1 MAIVRY
7 EPWHVVNRLHQTL
20 DQVFNNQ
27 FGGNDATLSSPEA
40 SSSPSVSWVPR
51 VDIHEEKDRFVVL
64 ADVPGVDPKDIDITA
79 ENGVLTVR
87 GERKVEKRESEN
99 GYERIERVAGT
110 FLRRFT
116 LPEGANTEQI
126 KAKQTNGVLEV
137 TIPKTPA
144 VQPRRISIDS

>member
-27 FGGNDATLSSPEA
+27 FSNDGALTSPEA

-64 ADVPGVDPKDIDITA
+64 ADVPGVDAKDIDITA

-87 GERKVEKRESEN
+87 GERKVEKRETES
-99 GYERIERVAGT
+99 GYERIERVSGS

>member
-7 EPWHVVNRLHQTL
+7 EPWTVVNRLHQSL
-20 DQVFNNQ
+20 DQFFNE
-27 FGGNDATLSSPEA
+27 TLSSPEA
-40 SSSPSVSWVPR
+40 SSSPSVAWVPR

-64 ADVPGVDPKDIDITA
+64 ADVPGVEPKDIDITA
-79 ENGVLTVR
+79 EKGVLTVR
-87 GERKVEKRESEN
+87 GERRAEKRVTDN
-99 GYERIERVAGT
+99 GYERIERVSGT

-116 LPEGANTEQI
+116 LPEGANTESI
-126 KAKQTNGVLEV
+126 TAKQTNGVLEV

>member
-7 EPWHVVNRLHQTL
+7 EPWAVVNRLHQSL
-20 DQVFNNQ
+20 DQFFNE
-27 FGGNDATLSSPEA
+27 TLSSPEA
-40 SSSPSVSWVPR
+40 SSSPSVAWVPR

-64 ADVPGVDPKDIDITA
+64 ADVPGVDPKDIDITS

-87 GERKVEKRESEN
+87 GERRSEKRETDT
-99 GYERIERVAGT
+99 GYERVERVSGA

-116 LPEGANTEQI
+116 LPEGANTDSI

-144 VQPRRISIDS
+144 LQPRRISIEG

>member
-27 FGGNDATLSSPEA
+27 FNNDTLSSPEA

-51 VDIHEEKDRFVVL
+51 VDIHEEKDRFVVF
-64 ADVPGVDPKDIDITA
+64 ADVPGVEPKDIDITA

-87 GERKVEKRESEN
+87 GERRAEKRETEN
-99 GYERIERVAGT
+99 GYERVERVSGA

-116 LPEGANTEQI
+116 LPEGANTDSI

>member
-7 EPWHVVNRLHQTL
+7 EPWTVVNRLHQSL
-20 DQVFNNQ
+20 DQFFNE
-27 FGGNDATLSSPEA
+27 TLSSPEA
-40 SSSPSVSWVPR
+40 SSSPSVAWVPR
-51 VDIHEEKDRFVVL
+51 VDVHEEKDRFVVL

-87 GERKVEKRESEN
+87 GERRAQKRETDN
-99 GYERIERVAGT
+99 GYERVERVSGN

-116 LPEGANTEQI
+116 LPEGANTESI
-126 KAKQTNGVLEV
+126 KARQTNGVLEV

-144 VQPRRISIDS
+144 VQPRRISIDN

>member
-7 EPWHVVNRLHQTL
+7 EPWAVVNRLHQSL
-20 DQVFNNQ
+20 DQFFNE
-27 FGGNDATLSSPEA
+27 TLSSPEA
-40 SSSPSVSWVPR
+40 SSSPSVAWVPR

-64 ADVPGVDPKDIDITA
+64 ADVPGVEPKDIDITA
-79 ENGVLTVR
+79 EKGVLTVR
-87 GERKVEKRESEN
+87 GERRAEKRVTDN

-116 LPEGANTEQI
+116 LPEGANTESI
-126 KAKQTNGVLEV
+126 TAKQTNGVLEV

-144 VQPRRISIDS
+144 VQPRRISIDG

>member
-20 DQVFNNQ
+20 DQVFNNH
-27 FGGNDATLSSPEA
+27 FSNDTLSSPEA
-40 SSSPSVSWVPR
+40 SSSPSVTWVPR

-64 ADVPGVDPKDIDITA
+64 ADVPGVEPKDIDITA

-87 GERKVEKRESEN
+87 GERRAEKRETEN
-99 GYERIERVAGT
+99 GYERVERVSGA

-116 LPEGANTEQI
+116 LPEGANTESI

>member
-20 DQVFNNQ
+20 DQVFNNH
-27 FGGNDATLSSPEA
+27 FNNDTLSSPEA
-40 SSSPSVSWVPR
+40 SSSPSVTWVPR

-64 ADVPGVDPKDIDITA
+64 ADVPGVEPKDIDITA

-87 GERKVEKRESEN
+87 GERRAEKRETEN
-99 GYERIERVAGT
+99 GYERVERVSGA

-116 LPEGANTEQI
+116 LPEGANTDSI

>member
-20 DQVFNNQ
+20 DQVFNNH
-27 FGGNDATLSSPEA
+27 FSNDALSSPEA
-40 SSSPSVSWVPR
+40 SSSPSVTWVPR

-87 GERKVEKRESEN
+87 GERRAEKRETEN
-99 GYERIERVAGT
+99 GYERVERVSGA

-116 LPEGANTEQI
+116 LPEGANTESI

>member
-7 EPWHVVNRLHQTL
+7 EPWTVVNRLHQSL
-20 DQVFNNQ
+20 DQFFNE
-27 FGGNDATLSSPEA
+27 TLNSPEA
-40 SSSPSVSWVPR
+40 SSSPSVAWVPR

-64 ADVPGVDPKDIDITA
+64 ADVPGVEPKDIDITA

-87 GERKVEKRESEN
+87 GERRAEKRETEN
-99 GYERIERVAGT
+99 GYERVERVSGA

-116 LPEGANTEQI
+116 LPEGANTESI

>member
-20 DQVFNNQ
+20 DQVFNNH
-27 FGGNDATLSSPEA
+27 FNNDTLSSPEA
-40 SSSPSVSWVPR
+40 SSSPSVTWVPR

-64 ADVPGVDPKDIDITA
+64 ADVPGVEPKDIDITA

-87 GERKVEKRESEN
+87 GERRAEKRETEN
-99 GYERIERVAGT
+99 GYERVERVSGA

-116 LPEGANTEQI
+116 LPEGANTESI

>member
-20 DQVFNNQ
+20 DQVFNNH
-27 FGGNDATLSSPEA
+27 FSNEALSSPEA
-40 SSSPSVSWVPR
+40 SSSPSVAWVPR

-64 ADVPGVDPKDIDITA
+64 ADVPGVEPKDIDITA

-87 GERKVEKRESEN
+87 GERRAEKRETEN
-99 GYERIERVAGT
+99 GYERVERASGA

-116 LPEGANTEQI
+116 LPEGANTESI

>member
-1 MAIVRY
+1 MSIVRY
-7 EPWHVVNRLHQTL
+7 EPWSVVNRLHQSL
-20 DQVFNNQ
+20 DQFFNNE
-27 FGGNDATLSSPEA
+27 ALSAPEA
-40 SSSPSVSWVPR
+40 SSSPSVTWVPR

-64 ADVPGVDPKDIDITA
+64 ADVPGVEPKDIDITA

-87 GERKVEKRESEN
+87 GERRAEKRETEN
-99 GYERIERVAGT
+99 GYERVERVSGA

-116 LPEGANTEQI
+116 LPEGANTDSI

>member
-20 DQVFNNQ
+20 DQAFNNH
-27 FGGNDATLSSPEA
+27 FSGDALSSPEA

-64 ADVPGVDPKDIDITA
+64 ADVPGVDPKDIDITD
-79 ENGVLTVR
+79 ENGVWTVR
-87 GERKVEKRESEN
+87 GERRAEKRETEN
-99 GYERIERVAGT
+99 GYERVERVSGT

-116 LPEGANTEQI
+116 LPEGANTESI

-144 VQPRRISIDS
+144 VQPRRSSID

>member
-1 MAIVRY
+1 
-7 EPWHVVNRLHQTL
+7 
-20 DQVFNNQ
+20 
-27 FGGNDATLSSPEA
+27 
-40 SSSPSVSWVPR
+40 VPR

-87 GERKVEKRESEN
+87 GERKVEKRETEN

-144 VQPRRISIDS
+144 VQPRRISVDA

>member
-27 FGGNDATLSSPEA
+27 FSNDALSSPEA

-87 GERKVEKRESEN
+87 GERRAEKRESEN
-99 GYERIERVAGT
+99 GYERVERVSGA

-116 LPEGANTEQI
+116 LPEGANTESI

>member
-7 EPWHVVNRLHQTL
+7 EPWAVVNRLHQSL
-20 DQVFNNQ
+20 DQFFNE
-27 FGGNDATLSSPEA
+27 TLSAPEA
-40 SSSPSVSWVPR
+40 SSSPSVAWVPR

-64 ADVPGVDPKDIDITA
+64 ADVPGVEPKDIDITA

-87 GERKVEKRESEN
+87 GERRAEKRETEN
-99 GYERIERVAGT
+99 GYERVERVSGA

-116 LPEGANTEQI
+116 LPEGANTDSI

>member
-7 EPWHVVNRLHQTL
+7 EPWAVVNRLHQSL
-20 DQVFNNQ
+20 DQFFNE
-27 FGGNDATLSSPEA
+27 TLSSPEA
-40 SSSPSVSWVPR
+40 SSSPSVAWVPR

-64 ADVPGVDPKDIDITA
+64 ADVPGVEPKDIDITA

-87 GERKVEKRESEN
+87 GERRSEKRETDA

-110 FLRRFT
+110 FVRRFT
-116 LPEGANTEQI
+116 LPEGANTESI

-144 VQPRRISIDS
+144 LQPRRISIEG

>member
-7 EPWHVVNRLHQTL
+7 EPWSVVNRLHQSL
-20 DQVFNNQ
+20 DQFFNNE
-27 FGGNDATLSSPEA
+27 ALSSPEA
-40 SSSPSVSWVPR
+40 SSSPSVAWVPR
-51 VDIHEEKDRFVVL
+51 VDIHEEKDRLVVL

-87 GERKVEKRESEN
+87 GERRSEKRETEN
-99 GYERIERVAGT
+99 GYERVERVSGG

-116 LPEGANTEQI
+116 LPEGANTESI

-137 TIPKTPA
+137 TIPKTPRGTA
-144 VQPRRISIDS
+144 PPDLDR

>member
-7 EPWHVVNRLHQTL
+7 EPWHVVNRLHQSL
-20 DQVFNNQ
+20 DQFFNNE
-27 FGGNDATLSSPEA
+27 ALSSPEA

-64 ADVPGVDPKDIDITA
+64 ADVPGVEPKDIDITA

-87 GERKVEKRESEN
+87 GERRAEKRETEN
-99 GYERIERVAGT
+99 GYERVERVSGA

-116 LPEGANTEQI
+116 LPEGANTDSI